1 MYNKNS
7 CPAPVNSKLRFHLGL
22 GATRERLGAI
32 WRLLLAGF
40 SRVQGR
46 RGVVTP
52 FPPTGDG
59 VAMSDSASL
68 APWNFGR
75 SLSQLA
81 ELQPLLERLE
91 ALRLP
96 ETHQAAP
103 PEFDRSTSISER
115 PSPQACPRMEC
126 YHCGGSHHALEQV

>member
-7 CPAPVNSKLRFHLGL
+7 CPAPVKSRSRFRLLG
-22 GATRERLGAI
+22 RYERRLGAI
-32 WRLLLAGF
+32 WRLLLARF
-40 SRVQGR
+40 SRVKGR
-46 RGVVTP
+46 RGVVTL

-68 APWNFGR
+68 SPWSFGR

-91 ALRLP
+91 ELRLP
-96 ETHQAAP
+96 AAHQVTP
-103 PEFDRSTSISER
+103 PEFDRSTFISER
-115 PSPQACPRMEC
+115 PSPQACPRREC
-126 YHCGGSHHALEQV
+126 YRCGGSHHALEQL